1 MWFVFKNMLF
11 CLPFLIF
18 NTFTGYS
25 GAPFFQDYSY
35 LLYNLITMLGLFAYL
50 YLDQDVCHLE
60 MNEDYELPYSLSKL
74 YAYRLEGQ
82 LETKF
87 RRYVYWYQYCWYAAI
102 ILFFVPFASLNGVYL
117 PPSLTGNK
125 EGHIFGGVI
134 NNLG

>member
-1 MWFVFKNMLF
+1 M
-11 CLPFLIF
+11 
-18 NTFTGYS
+18 
-25 GAPFFQDYSY
+25 
-35 LLYNLITMLGLFAYL
+35 LYNLITMFALFAYL

-102 ILFFVPFASLNGVYL
+102 VLFFVPFASLNGVYL
-117 PPSLTGNK
+117 PPSLTGNQ